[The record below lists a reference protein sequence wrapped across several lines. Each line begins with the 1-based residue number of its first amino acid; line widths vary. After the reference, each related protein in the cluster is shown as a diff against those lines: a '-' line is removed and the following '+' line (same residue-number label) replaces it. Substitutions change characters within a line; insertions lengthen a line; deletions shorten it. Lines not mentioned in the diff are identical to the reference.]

1 MNVIGDVSGK
11 ECIIVDDI
19 ADTAGTL
26 CNAAEALK
34 TEGAV
39 KVSAY
44 IVHPVLSGNAIE
56 KISQSKLDQLVVTDT
71 IPLSKEAQS
80 CNKIRVVTMAPT
92 LSQQVNL
99 NATGRETDGKSSSR
113 RLRRAGSVPAVIY
126 GGDKDPIRI
135 SILEKDIA
143 KASEVPGFATQ
154 ILSVNLSGE
163 EQNVI
168 VKEIQRHPATQR
180 VLHADL
186 LRVNPDTKISLSV
199 PVRFINEEICV
210 GVKMHGGAISRLI
223 NNIDIN
229 CLASNL
235 PEYLEVDVAELDVG
249 DSVFLSSLDL
259 PEGVEIPS
267 LALGEDRDQAVV
279 SITEAKVLDVEP
291 EVVESADEEGDESS
305 DDSGESSDSSEES
318 AE

>member
-1 MNVIGDVSGK
+1 MS
-11 ECIIVDDI
+11 E
-19 ADTAGTL
+19 
-26 CNAAEALK
+26 
-34 TEGAV
+34 
-39 KVSAY
+39 
-44 IVHPVLSGNAIE
+44 
-56 KISQSKLDQLVVTDT
+56 
-71 IPLSKEAQS
+71 
-80 CNKIRVVTMAPT
+80 
-92 LSQQVNL
+92 QVNL
-99 NATGRETDGKSSSR
+99 NATNREVEGKSSSR
-113 RLRRAGSVPAVIY
+113 QLRRSGSVPAVVY
-126 GGDKDPIRI
+126 GGEKDPIRI

-143 KASEVPGFATQ
+143 KAAEIPGFATQ
-154 ILSVNLSGE
+154 ILNINISGE

-186 LRVNPDTKISLSV
+186 QRVNPDTKISISV
-199 PVRFINEEICV
+199 PVRFLNEDSCM

-223 NNIDIN
+223 NNIDIT

-249 DSVFLSSLDL
+249 DSIFLSALNL

-291 EVVESADEEGDESS
+291 EVVELDGEEGEAQEADG
-305 DDSGESSDSSEES
+305 DSGESAESEEESSE
-318 AE
+318 

>member
-1 MNVIGDVSGK
+1 M
-11 ECIIVDDI
+11 
-19 ADTAGTL
+19 
-26 CNAAEALK
+26 
-34 TEGAV
+34 
-39 KVSAY
+39 
-44 IVHPVLSGNAIE
+44 
-56 KISQSKLDQLVVTDT
+56 
-71 IPLSKEAQS
+71 
-80 CNKIRVVTMAPT
+80 
-92 LSQQVNL
+92 SQQVNL

-249 DSVFLSSLDL
+249 DSVFLSSLNL
-259 PEGVEIPS
+259 
-267 LALGEDRDQAVV
+267 L
-279 SITEAKVLDVEP
+279 
-291 EVVESADEEGDESS
+291 
-305 DDSGESSDSSEES
+305 
-318 AE
+318 

>member
-1 MNVIGDVSGK
+1 M
-11 ECIIVDDI
+11 
-19 ADTAGTL
+19 
-26 CNAAEALK
+26 
-34 TEGAV
+34 
-39 KVSAY
+39 
-44 IVHPVLSGNAIE
+44 
-56 KISQSKLDQLVVTDT
+56 
-71 IPLSKEAQS
+71 
-80 CNKIRVVTMAPT
+80 
-92 LSQQVNL
+92 SQQVNL

-199 PVRFINEEICV
+199 PVRFINEEICI

-291 EVVESADEEGDESS
+291 EIVESADEEGDESS
-305 DDSGESSDSSEES
+305 DNSGESSDSSEES

>member
-1 MNVIGDVSGK
+1 MS
-11 ECIIVDDI
+11 E
-19 ADTAGTL
+19 
-26 CNAAEALK
+26 
-34 TEGAV
+34 
-39 KVSAY
+39 
-44 IVHPVLSGNAIE
+44 
-56 KISQSKLDQLVVTDT
+56 
-71 IPLSKEAQS
+71 
-80 CNKIRVVTMAPT
+80 
-92 LSQQVNL
+92 QVNL

-291 EVVESADEEGDESS
+291 EIVESADEEGDESS

>member
-1 MNVIGDVSGK
+1 MS
-11 ECIIVDDI
+11 E
-19 ADTAGTL
+19 
-26 CNAAEALK
+26 
-34 TEGAV
+34 
-39 KVSAY
+39 
-44 IVHPVLSGNAIE
+44 
-56 KISQSKLDQLVVTDT
+56 
-71 IPLSKEAQS
+71 
-80 CNKIRVVTMAPT
+80 
-92 LSQQVNL
+92 QVNL
-99 NATGRETDGKSSSR
+99 NATNREVEGKSSSR
-113 RLRRAGSVPAVIY
+113 QLRRSGSVPAVIY
-126 GGDKDPIRI
+126 GGEKDPIRI

-143 KASEVPGFATQ
+143 KAAEIPGFATQ
-154 ILSVNLSGE
+154 ILNINISGE

-186 LRVNPDTKISLSV
+186 QRVNPDTKISISV
-199 PVRFINEEICV
+199 PVRFLNEDSCM

-223 NNIDIN
+223 NNIDIT

-249 DSVFLSSLDL
+249 DSIFLSALNL

-291 EVVESADEEGDESS
+291 EVVELDGEEGEAQEADG
-305 DDSGESSDSSEES
+305 DSGESAESEEESSE
-318 AE
+318 

>member
-1 MNVIGDVSGK
+1 MS
-11 ECIIVDDI
+11 E
-19 ADTAGTL
+19 
-26 CNAAEALK
+26 
-34 TEGAV
+34 
-39 KVSAY
+39 
-44 IVHPVLSGNAIE
+44 
-56 KISQSKLDQLVVTDT
+56 
-71 IPLSKEAQS
+71 
-80 CNKIRVVTMAPT
+80 
-92 LSQQVNL
+92 QVNL
-99 NATGRETDGKSSSR
+99 NATNREVEGKSSSR
-113 RLRRAGSVPAVIY
+113 QLRRSGSVPAVIY
-126 GGDKDPIRI
+126 GGEKDPIRI

-143 KASEVPGFATQ
+143 KAAEIPGFATQ
-154 ILSVNLSGE
+154 ILNINISGE

-186 LRVNPDTKISLSV
+186 QRVNPDTKISISV
-199 PVRFINEEICV
+199 PVRFLNEDSCM

-223 NNIDIN
+223 NNIDIT

-249 DSVFLSSLDL
+249 DSIFLSALDL

-291 EVVESADEEGDESS
+291 EVVELDGEEGEAQEADG
-305 DDSGESSDSSEES
+305 DSGESSESEEESSE
-318 AE
+318 

>member
-1 MNVIGDVSGK
+1 M
-11 ECIIVDDI
+11 
-19 ADTAGTL
+19 
-26 CNAAEALK
+26 
-34 TEGAV
+34 
-39 KVSAY
+39 
-44 IVHPVLSGNAIE
+44 
-56 KISQSKLDQLVVTDT
+56 
-71 IPLSKEAQS
+71 
-80 CNKIRVVTMAPT
+80 
-92 LSQQVNL
+92 SQQVNL

-186 LRVNPDTKISLSV
+186 LRVNPDSKISLSV
-199 PVRFINEEICV
+199 PVRFINEEICI

-291 EVVESADEEGDESS
+291 EIVESADEEGGESS